1 MTCSSDAAATEG
13 ASHTRYYVVSA
24 LMTRVPSKKC
34 THWMQLHRYK
44 LIPALLLLSQQW
56 ELLIAR
62 ILSAFISVEIHL
74 WTCTKPQI
82 LERKT
87 NETKLARGICC
98 WWKWRDDNIFL
109 LIIPADNSSGVCGT
123 CCQPGSSHGY
133 DVTGGSWG
141 IWTKGIEHSETSFAK
156 EVAICWLVFLN
167 SYIQLAAK
175 PWDFS

>member
-13 ASHTRYYVVSA
+13 ASHSRYYVVSA

-44 LIPALLLLSQQW
+44 LTPALLLLSQQW

-98 WWKWRDDNIFL
+98 LWKWRDDNIFL

>member
-1 MTCSSDAAATEG
+1 MTCSPAEG
-13 ASHTRYYVVSA
+13 ASHTQYCVLYA
-24 LMTRVPSKKC
+24 LMSIQVPSKKC

-44 LIPALLLLSQQW
+44 FLPALLLSQQW

-62 ILSAFISVEIHL
+62 ILSAFISVETHL
-74 WTCTKPQI
+74 WTCTKTQVFA
-82 LERKT
+82 RKT

-109 LIIPADNSSGVCGT
+109 LIIPADSSCGVCGT
-123 CCQPGSSHGY
+123 WSQPGSSHGY

-141 IWTKGIEHSETSFAK
+141 IWTKGTEHSETSFTE
-156 EVAICWLVFLN
+156 EVVICWLVFLS